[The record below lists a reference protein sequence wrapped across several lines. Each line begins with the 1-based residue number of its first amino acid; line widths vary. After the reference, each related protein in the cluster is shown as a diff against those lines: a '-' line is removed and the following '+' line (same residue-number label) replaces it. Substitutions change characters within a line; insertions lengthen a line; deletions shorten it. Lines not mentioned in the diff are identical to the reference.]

1 MPQTSQALAG
11 GRAPH
16 LGLPCPAG
24 HMVCRTNGGLSTFP
38 LHEGWLDE
46 AAGPEVSG
54 STFPLLEVFSSYV
67 LANVENP
74 KSYTVNTRIPTA

>member
-1 MPQTSQALAG
+1 MPQASQALAG

-24 HMVCRTNGGLSTFP
+24 HMVCRTNGGVSTFP

-54 STFPLLEVFSSYV
+54 STFPLLEVFFFV
-67 LANVENP
+67 WIGKRRKP
-74 KSYTVNTRIPTA
+74 KELHC